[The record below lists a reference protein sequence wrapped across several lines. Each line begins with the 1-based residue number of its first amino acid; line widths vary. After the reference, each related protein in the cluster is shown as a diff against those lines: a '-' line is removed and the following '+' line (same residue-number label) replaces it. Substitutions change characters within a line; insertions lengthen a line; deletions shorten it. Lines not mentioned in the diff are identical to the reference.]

1 MNSLFGPLSHQ
12 YCNLFL
18 FLSAFGLFMVFAVI
32 ITAVL
37 MFADKKM
44 NRGAVVI
51 MASGVIS
58 YLIIYFQNRILY
70 NICKSV

>member
-1 MNSLFGPLSHQ
+1 MNSLFGPLSQQ

-18 FLSAFGLFMVFAVI
+18 LLSAFGLFMVFAVI
-32 ITAVL
+32 LTGIL

-51 MASGVIS
+51 MAGGVIS

>member
-18 FLSAFGLFMVFAVI
+18 FLSAFGLFMVLAVVL
-32 ITAVL
+32 TAVF
-37 MFADKKM
+37 MFSDKKM
-44 NRGAVVI
+44 NRGALVI
-51 MASGVIS
+51 MTSGVIS

>member
-1 MNSLFGPLSHQ
+1 MNSLFGPLSQQ

-18 FLSAFGLFMVFAVI
+18 FLSAFGLFMVFAVVL
-32 ITAVL
+32 TVVL
-37 MFADKKM
+37 MFSSKKM
-44 NRGAVVI
+44 NRNEVVI
-51 MASGVIS
+51 MLTGVIS